1 MVLRTISPNERALVL
16 NSLSNGLCGK
26 PLELHEQRG
35 VQQAACGIFRG
46 NGKSRAMSTCEGS
59 PRAGAVVSVSARSI
73 WLWAA
78 LLAVLASLPSLVVG
92 FSSDDLSH
100 RLALEGRAPGYAGG
114 WFGLYDFTL
123 PSMPAAALI
132 KQGLFPWFTDPAVS
146 LRFFRPLSSATLAL
160 DNALFGRNP
169 LFAHVHSLLWMAVLA
184 GATGRL

>member
-1 MVLRTISPNERALVL
+1 MLRTIFPNERALVL
-16 NSLSNGLCGK
+16 NSLSNSRRAK
-26 PLELHEQRG
+26 PLELHERRRFNRPLVVYFEAMVKAEPCQP
-35 VQQAACGIFRG
+35 
-46 NGKSRAMSTCEGS
+46 SR
-59 PRAGAVVSVSARSI
+59 VVRVPVPYSSVAARSI

-114 WFGLYDFTL
+114 WFGLYDFTS

-146 LRFFRPLSSATLAL
+146 LSYSA
-160 DNALFGRNP
+160 
-169 LFAHVHSLLWMAVLA
+169 S
-184 GATGRL
+184 